1 MIVQLKNID
10 KHFQGVY
17 AIKNLSFEIQK
28 GSITSIVGP
37 NGAGKTTLT
46 NVLSG
51 VVPLD
56 NGSIIIANKE
66 FKKISPFEIANYN
79 ITRTFQNVRLF
90 EQMKVIDNLVV
101 VMTKRSVWRSILE
114 KPKDQEIYYDRAR
127 KILETVGLEKKENDL
142 ALNLSYGQRKLLEI
156 GRALAMNSD
165 IILLDE
171 PFAGLFKEMIK
182 VIIGILDDL
191 KHQGKTII
199 LIEHNMEL
207 IRQLSDHVIV
217 MDSGELLAQGR
228 ADEVLSDPRVVEA
241 YLGE

>member
-1 MIVQLKNID
+1 MILQIKNVD

-17 AIKNLSFEIQK
+17 AIKDLSFDIEK
-28 GSITSIVGP
+28 GKLTSIVGP

-56 NGSIIIANKE
+56 NGSVVVSDKE
-66 FKKISPFEIANYN
+66 FTKILPFEITNFGV
-79 ITRTFQNVRLF
+79 TRTFQNVRLF
-90 EQMKVIDNLVV
+90 EQMTVIDNLVV
-101 VMTKRSVWRSILE
+101 VMTKRNVLESILE
-114 KPKDQEIYYDRAR
+114 SKRDQEVYYQKAR
-127 KILETVGLEKKENDL
+127 NILEKVGLEQKENDL

-156 GRALAMNSD
+156 GRALAMD
-165 IILLDE
+165 ADVILLDE

-182 VIIGILDDL
+182 VVIGILDDL
-191 KHQGKTII
+191 KHQGKTVV

-228 ADEVLSDPRVVEA
+228 ADEVLSNPKVVEA